1 VYVPRLVAG
10 SVAAVLTAGS
20 AAAGLPGTHART
32 PQAHVAAA
40 STGAVTPGWPAAG
53 HDTGDTR
60 DAASETTLGPGN
72 VSQLGPRWT
81 LSTGGDIA
89 ATPTVSNGVVYVPDL
104 AGNLWAVNA
113 ASGAVIWRKQVSG
126 YTGIPLDASRTS
138 PAVDGSE
145 IVIGDGFLT
154 SKVAAPHGAYLMGID
169 AATGALLWKTQVDT
183 TPYSIVTGSPVI
195 DQGVVYAGISSDEET
210 VPDITHTFRGSVVA
224 LSAQTGQLLW
234 QTYTAPPGYTGNAV
248 WGSTPVVDRA
258 TGLLYVATGNNYT
271 VPAGVCATPG
281 HIGCTPPAASDYSD
295 SVLGLKLTTG
305 AIAWAQGTINADVW
319 TTLTPLG
326 PDDDFGS
333 GPNLFTADV
342 GGSPTSLLGIGQK
355 SGVYWTL
362 DPATGA
368 VVWKTQ
374 VGPGGLDGG
383 IEWGSATDGRRVY
396 VAIADF
402 PNPQP
407 YTITSASGQR
417 STITGGS
424 WSALDAGTG
433 TILWQTADP
442 QHAADLG
449 FVSTA
454 NGVVYAGSDAPTGT
468 NMYALDAT
476 TGTIDWAF
484 PSGGS
489 VIGGAAIVNGSVYWG
504 SGYYVGG
511 DNNKLYAFSPSPH
524 T

>member
-1 VYVPRLVAG
+1 
-10 SVAAVLTAGS
+10 VAAVLTVGS
-20 AAAGLPGTHART
+20 AAAAGLPVTHERAPGR
-32 PQAHVAAA
+32 AAA
-40 STGAVTPGWPAAG
+40 AAEAVPATADWPAAG
-53 HDTGDTR
+53 QNTSNTR
-60 DAASETTLGPGN
+60 DAATETTLGPGN
-72 VSQLGPRWT
+72 VSQLAPRWT
-81 LSTGGDIA
+81 LTAGGDVA
-89 ATPTVSNGVVYVPDL
+89 ATPTVSNGAVYVPDL

-113 ASGAVIWRKQVSG
+113 ATGAVIWRKRVSD

-138 PAVDGSE
+138 PAADGSE
-145 IVIGDGFLT
+145 MVIGDGFLT
-154 SKVAAPHGAYLMGID
+154 SKVATPHGAYVMGID
-169 AATGALLWKTQVDT
+169 AATGALLWKTHVDT

-195 DQGVVYAGISSDEET
+195 SQGVVYVGVSSDEET

-224 LSAQTGQLLW
+224 LSAQTGQILW

-248 WGSTPVVDRA
+248 WGSTPVVDRT

-271 VPAGVCATPG
+271 VPAGVCATPTQT
-281 HIGCTPPAASDYSD
+281 GCTPPAANDYSD

-305 AIAWAQGTINADVW
+305 AIAWAQGTISSDVW
-319 TTLTPLG
+319 TALTPFG

-342 GGSPTSLLGIGQK
+342 GGSPTDLLGIGQK
-355 SGVYWTL
+355 SGIYWAL
-362 DPATGA
+362 NPATGA

-374 VGPGGLDGG
+374 VGAGGLDGG
-383 IEWGSATDGRRVY
+383 IEWGSATDGRRIY

-407 YTITSASGQR
+407 YTITSVSGKQ

-433 TILWQTADP
+433 KILWQTADP

-454 NGVVYAGSDAPTGT
+454 NGVLYAGSDAPTGA
-468 NMYALDAT
+468 NMYALDAA
-476 TGTIDWAF
+476 TGAIDWAF

-504 SGYYVGG
+504 SGYYVGS
-511 DNNKLYAFSPSPH
+511 DNNKLYAFSSSPRG
-524 T
+524 